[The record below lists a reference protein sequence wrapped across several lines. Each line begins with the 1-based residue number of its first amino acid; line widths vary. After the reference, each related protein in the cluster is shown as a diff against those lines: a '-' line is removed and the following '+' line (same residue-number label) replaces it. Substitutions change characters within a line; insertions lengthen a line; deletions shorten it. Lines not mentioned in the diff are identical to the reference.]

1 MNSVEKI
8 FESLSGVKSAAAD
21 NGRWTLC
28 IQPDFSLCK
37 IYSIFFEEVL
47 YCLIVERLL
56 QT

>member
-8 FESLSGVKSAAAD
+8 FESLSRVKSAAAD